1 MKKRRSESLALNKK
15 SISDLQA
22 SIQGGKED
30 HSGTCQSLDN
40 CTWSGQWTCHK
51 SCQGSCNNQ

>member
-1 MKKRRSESLALNKK
+1 MKKQNLQNLKLNKK
-15 SISDLQA
+15 PISHLQGKL
-22 SIQGGKED
+22 QGGKD

-51 SCQGSCNNQ
+51 SCQGSCNPK